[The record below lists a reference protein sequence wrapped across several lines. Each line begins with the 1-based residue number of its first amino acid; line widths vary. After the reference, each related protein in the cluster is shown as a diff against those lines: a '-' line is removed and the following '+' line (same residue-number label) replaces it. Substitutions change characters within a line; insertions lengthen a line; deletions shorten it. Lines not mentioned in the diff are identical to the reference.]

1 MKRRVQAERRII
13 VCSDV
18 SGAGGV
24 IRRLRGQLHI
34 RLLQPVIGHS
44 SDQALHGI
52 RRLRRQPVCEAEIPD
67 PGLRGVSRQVVAP
80 GFITADEI
88 ARFAIDLRHAVLVR
102 PKAVAAGVQRFVKR
116 LICRVADALRR
127 DQKRAVPVGS
137 EVKPAALRCQC
148 LHRQA
153 AQQHDGR
160 KQQPEQPNPFLFH
173 ICPPLSVQAAN
184 PFQPR
189 AARQR
194 YILLQA
200 VYRLFPNP
208 EGALRLFA
216 RHSVTAETG
225 LAVQRS
231 KVTNR
236 SGVFRIRLPERF
248 AERKDR
254 AAVVAKPH
262 RGP

>member
-13 VCSDV
+13 VRRDV

-24 IRRLRGQLHI
+24 IRYLCGQLHI

-80 GFITADEI
+80 GFITADKI
-88 ARFAIDLRHAVLVR
+88 SCFAVDLRHAVLVR

-137 EVKPAALRCQC
+137 EVKPAVLRCQC

-153 AQQHDGR
+153 AEQHDGR
-160 KQQPEQPNPFLFH
+160 KQQPEQPNLFLFH